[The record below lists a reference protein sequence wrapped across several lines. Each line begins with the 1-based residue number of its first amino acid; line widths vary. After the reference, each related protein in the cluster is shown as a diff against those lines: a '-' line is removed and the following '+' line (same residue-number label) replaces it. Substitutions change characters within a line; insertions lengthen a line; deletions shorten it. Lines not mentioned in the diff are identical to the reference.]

1 MSRTAASILIL
12 FVLAIAATA
21 HAQMVSP
28 DQYAPCRSPLACS
41 TTEGGGRAQ
50 GAGGGLS
57 TAAGGGLSSS
67 AGGGLSTGPGGGM
80 SSGPGG
86 GLYAGPGG
94 GMSSGPGGGLA
105 SDGRYKGPWSPCL
118 TGVLGADWN
127 RLHCPRG

>member
-1 MSRTAASILIL
+1 MSRTPTSL
-12 FVLAIAATA
+12 FLALAIAGAA

-28 DQYAPCRSPLACS
+28 AQYAPCRNPLACS
-41 TTEGGGRAQ
+41 TSAGGGRAT
-50 GAGGGLS
+50 GPGGGLS
-57 TAAGGGLSSS
+57 TAAGGGLSSGP
-67 AGGGLSTGPGGGM
+67 GGGLSTGPEGGM

-118 TGVLGADWN
+118 TGVLGAEWN
-127 RLHCPRG
+127 RLHCPRN